1 MSISS
6 VPSSFSSNSSGS
18 ILGLELENAGSAKL
32 SGGMTSFGQV
42 FAQGEVAA
50 GTSLVAKIG
59 GSTSA
64 VQMDVKTTYA
74 DGSVKM
80 AVLTLA
86 RPDIAAG
93 HNVDVVLST
102 GPVSTAPA
110 LDLSSALSG
119 HSFAVSLTP
128 SSGVARSIDVL

>member
-1 MSISS
+1 MRLVSL
-6 VPSSFSSNSSGS
+6 VY
-18 ILGLELENAGSAKL
+18 ENVGQGRL
-32 SGGMTSFGQV
+32 DGGTATFGQV
-42 FAQGEVAA
+42 FARGELPS
-50 GTSLVAKIG
+50 GTGLVETIK
-59 GSTSA
+59 GSISA
-64 VQMDVKTTYA
+64 VQMDVKTTYD

-80 AVLTLA
+80 AVLSA
-86 RPDIAAG
+86 VRPDLKAG
-93 HNVDVVLST
+93 ASVEAVLST